1 MVDYT
6 MIRTL
11 FTWIVWVFALVAIAS
26 ALLYGYVYY
35 STAAY
40 IFTSTDALPQSQVAL
55 VLGASV
61 SSGGVLSNVLR
72 ERADE
77 AIALYNAHKVSKILV
92 TGDNATLSHNEVD
105 PVGKYL
111 VASGV
116 PKADIF
122 LDHAG
127 FDTYSSMY
135 RARDV
140 FNVESMIIVSQP
152 FHLPRAVYIA
162 HSLGLKAYGAGAEQG
177 GLFLYNY
184 AREVPATVKATYDI
198 YFERVP
204 KYLGTQYPIT
214 GAGEETWGGWASLT
228 ASTSIWK

>member
-1 MVDYT
+1 
-6 MIRTL
+6 MILLVT
-11 FTWIVWVFALVAIAS
+11 FVALAC
-26 ALLYGYVYY
+26 ALLYGYV
-35 STAAY
+35 THLTKDY
-40 IFTSTDALPQSQVAL
+40 IFTSIDAVPETQVAL

-61 SSGGVLSNVLR
+61 SSGGKLSPVLR
-72 ERADE
+72 DRADE
-77 AIALYNAHKVSKILV
+77 AIVLYNARKVSKILV

-111 VASGV
+111 VAAGI
-116 PKADIF
+116 PKQDIF

-140 FNVESMIIVSQP
+140 FGVTSLTIVSQP

-162 HSLGLKAYGAGAEQG
+162 RSLGLNAYGQGAEQG

-184 AREVPATVKATYDI
+184 VREVPATVKATYDI
-198 YFERVP
+198 YFERMP
-204 KYLGTQYPIT
+204 KYLGTQYPII
-214 GAGEETWGGWASLT
+214 GNGEETWGGWAALT